1 MPLWSRCSQDSHG
14 HGEYHLITVYNRNCI
29 YIYIYPVMMIRT
41 VMIMMKYEKNSDDK
55 NNMIRIYDNDN
66 TIYIY
71 VYPSMMIRIV
81 IMTITMIM

>member
-1 MPLWSRCSQDSHG
+1 
-14 HGEYHLITVYNRNCI
+14 
-29 YIYIYPVMMIRT
+29 MMIRT

-66 TIYIY
+66 TIYIC